1 MNKQRRTNSIRKT
14 EVTVLELVHLYFY
27 YFHAWIPTTD
37 KQKFLLNFLKKYQ
50 YISLL
55 IVFLTFIVPFSYSLF
70 QLELELLY
78 PFYILIAGLL
88 GVHLILVIFG
98 FFILAPNSPKA
109 IITRLNQKIN
119 LNLDIHDKR
128 FQNRNRFSQRYELEK
143 VWIELYLKD
152 IPLDDLIQLIE
163 RNLSNIRPSSRDPEV
178 AFRNLIHNPYIT
190 NSLVIVF
197 TVLLTIVLNPI
208 SDSITNDN
216 FFQILTSFT
225 IFGFY
230 FWVSLIIIA
239 LCIKSIFFIL
249 EVSFEY
255 TSKDKKMILWR
266 YELLIDMLAR
276 HEKVE
281 ITKPKI

>member
-14 EVTVLELVHLYFY
+14 EVTVLALVHLYFY

-37 KQKFLLNFLKKYQ
+37 KQRFLLNFLKNYQ
-50 YISLL
+50 YVSLL

-70 QLELELLY
+70 KLELELLY
-78 PFYILIAGLL
+78 PFYILIAVLL
-88 GVHLILVIFG
+88 GVHLIFVIFG
-98 FFILAPNSPKA
+98 FFILAPNSPQA
-109 IITRLNQKIN
+109 IITRLNQKLN

-128 FQNRNRFSQRYELEK
+128 FQDKNHFLKRYELEK
-143 VWIELYLKD
+143 VWVELYLKD
-152 IPLDDLIQLIE
+152 IPIDNLIQLVE
-163 RNLSNIRPSSRDPEV
+163 RNLSNRKPSSRDPEV
-178 AFRNLIHNPYIT
+178 AFRNLIHNPYII

-208 SDSITNDN
+208 SDSITDDN

-255 TSKDKKMILWR
+255 TSKDKKVIIWR